1 MEIYI
6 SSSAGLSKQY
16 ALKHLHSTYC
26 SLNECLR
33 RKKGSQ
39 EQFPKASQEITK
51 NYLKQTN
58 SSTAIKTHSSPNLKN
73 FFGFFKGT
81 KISFFLIFN
90 RSWFFFT
97 SSTFSMNL
105 SFIFILTRKFHKTL
119 AHLYLSLFS
128 CIFFVGINAA
138 AVCHDGQFSKKKP
151 HHP

>member
-1 MEIYI
+1 MFNLISFYFIPFPQKLTVNLFLFFGVCVCVWRYI

-26 SLNECLR
+26 SLNECLT

-90 RSWFFFT
+90 RSRG
-97 SSTFSMNL
+97 FSL
-105 SFIFILTRKFHKTL
+105 LQ
-119 AHLYLSLFS
+119 LF
-128 CIFFVGINAA
+128 
-138 AVCHDGQFSKKKP
+138 P
-151 HHP
+151 